1 MPHLAASAD
10 AFGAEDESH
19 LKLLS
24 VFYYVLAALGAAASL
39 AAAGISVVLIDYLRT
54 AAPGYPGSAAG
65 EDPTA
70 LAVIMALSIALSLAS
85 SALQFMTAR
94 RLRQRRGLGLCRFTA
109 AITCLSFPLGTLL
122 GVFTFIVLARPQVRA
137 AFGD

>member
-1 MPHLAASAD
+1 MSHPAPPAA

-24 VFYYVLAALGAAASL
+24 IFYYVLAALGALALLMVAGLGALVLATVGRDGHASAAFGGSDVAVL
-39 AAAGISVVLIDYLRT
+39 VVVLLL
-54 AAPGYPGSAAG
+54 SA
-65 EDPTA
+65 
-70 LAVIMALSIALSLAS
+70 VLSLAG
-85 SALQFMTAR
+85 AILQFMTAR
-94 RLRQRRGLGLCRFTA
+94 RLSQRRGRGLCQFTA